1 MDTKRNWDE
10 WLKQNIH
17 LCTGIWIHLIHS
29 SFTYCH
35 FVENLCN
42 GSDHHIIIPTY
53 LPHIFCLHA
62 YKIKKMVSFFFFL
75 KEPVFF
81 WDQENLCLLTFL
93 QIQFF
98 SKIQVMFV
106 SPFQNQNLSFQNQI
120 LKIFPKS
127 KHDLRT

>member
-62 YKIKKMVSFFFFL
+62 YKIKKMVSFFFFERTSL
-75 KEPVFF
+75 
-81 WDQENLCLLTFL
+81 FL
-93 QIQFF
+93 G
-98 SKIQVMFV
+98 SRKSMFV
-106 SPFQNQNLSFQNQI
+106 NISPHSILFQNTSYVCFS
-120 LKIFPKS
+120 FPKS
-127 KHDLRT
+127 KFILSKSNFENLSKVQT